1 MTLFSPP
8 LCCLRD
14 RLGEYQP
21 GAWISRTDTPQQFNL
36 CPLSLGPCAVCPC
49 TVNETDRQ
57 NISLLLGSLGQTP
70 GYSLTCVLCFC
81 DLTRTVCP
89 CPVYQTDR
97 QDVSLVPGSSNSLI
111 MSFYCLCDPV
121 QLFLVLS
128 TRPNG
133 RVCPSDPSNSLTCVL
148 CLYDPTLY
156 SLPLSRL
163 RDRPADISL
172 ELGPSNSLTY
182 VF

>member
-70 GYSLTCVLCFC
+70 GYSLICVLCLC
-81 DLTRTVCP
+81 DLILYSLPLSCLPDRPAGCQPRTGV
-89 CPVYQTDR
+89 Q
-97 QDVSLVPGSSNSLI
+97 QQFNII
-111 MSFYCLCDPV
+111 MSFNCLCDPV

-128 TRPNG
+128 TRPKG
-133 RVCPSDPSNSLTCVL
+133 R
-148 CLYDPTLY
+148 
-156 SLPLSRL
+156 
-163 RDRPADISL
+163 ISACCW
-172 ELGPSNSLTY
+172 GH
-182 VF
+182 